1 MDIERENVMT
11 SIKILKQ
18 NFKKHNHSRSW
29 ASNII
34 DASKHLSTRAEWCHF
49 YHYLANPHNY
59 SFDCV
64 VIGEEYLEEKPD
76 LTQDPRFKTIIYKN
90 GKEAVIHLKNQDY
103 PEESDEKTQES
114 DEKTEEEEKTQEV

>member
-1 MDIERENVMT
+1 MNIEKENVMT

-18 NFKKHNHSRSW
+18 NFKKNNHSRSW

-34 DASKHLSTRAEWCHF
+34 DASKHLSTRTEWCHF

-64 VIGEEYLEEKPD
+64 VIGEDLPEESPD

-90 GKEAVIHLKNQDY
+90 GQEAVIHLKNTEL
-103 PEESDEKTQES
+103 PEESDEK
-114 DEKTEEEEKTQEV
+114 EEKTQEV